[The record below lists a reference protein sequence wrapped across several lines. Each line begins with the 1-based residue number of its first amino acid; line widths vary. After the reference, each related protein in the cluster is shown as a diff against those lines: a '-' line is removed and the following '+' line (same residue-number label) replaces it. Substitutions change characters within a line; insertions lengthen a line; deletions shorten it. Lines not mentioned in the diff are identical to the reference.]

1 MSMFESNQAAVLWR
15 LEHFSE
21 TERRQADCR
30 VGEAARALAGAMRV
44 AVRMIQ
50 LDDRIPARQ

>member
-1 MSMFESNQAAVLWR
+1 MFESNQTTVLWR
-15 LEHFSE
+15 LEHITE
-21 TERRQADCR
+21 TERRQADCQA
-30 VGEAARALAGAMRV
+30 VQAAQALAGAMRI